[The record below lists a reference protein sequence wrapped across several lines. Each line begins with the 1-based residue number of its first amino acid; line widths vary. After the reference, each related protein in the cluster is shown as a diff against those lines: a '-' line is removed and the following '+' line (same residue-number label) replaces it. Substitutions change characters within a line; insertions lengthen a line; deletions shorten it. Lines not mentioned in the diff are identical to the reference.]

1 MSQPI
6 KALCVFCGSSLG
18 ADSVYKEA
26 AQELGGEIARRGMRL
41 VYGAGNIGLMGV
53 IADAVLDAGGE
64 VVGVIPEALL
74 KKEVA
79 HQSLTELIVVET
91 MHQRKAKMAEL
102 ADAFVAMP
110 GGFGTFEEFCEVL
123 TWNQLGVHD
132 KPCGLLNVAG
142 YYDSLLALFQRAE
155 NDRFLRLEHH
165 QMVLTADSVSDLFVC
180 LANWQPTPQNKW
192 IDRDET

>member
-1 MSQPI
+1 MP
-6 KALCVFCGSSLG
+6 KAIESLCVFCGSSLG
-18 ADSVYKEA
+18 ADAVYKEA
-26 AQELGGEIARRGMRL
+26 AAEFGTEIARRGIRL

-64 VVGVIPEALL
+64 VVGVIPQALL
-74 KKEVA
+74 EKEVA

-91 MHQRKAKMAEL
+91 MHQRKAKMADL

-123 TWNQLGVHD
+123 TWNQLGVHN

-142 YYDSLLALFQRAE
+142 YYDALLGLFQRAE
-155 NDRFLRLEHH
+155 DDRFLRAEHH
-165 QMVLTADSVSDLFVC
+165 RMVLTADTVSKLFEQ
-180 LANWQPTPQNKW
+180 LFTWQPMPQNQW

>member
-1 MSQPI
+1 MSRPI
-6 KALCVFCGSSLG
+6 DSLCVFCGSSMGADAVYSDAASELG
-18 ADSVYKEA
+18 A
-26 AQELGGEIARRGMRL
+26 EIARRGMRL
-41 VYGAGNIGLMGV
+41 IYGAGNIGLMGV

-64 VVGVIPEALL
+64 VVGVIPQALL
-74 KKEVA
+74 EKEVA

-91 MHQRKAKMAEL
+91 MHQRKAKMADL

-123 TWNQLGVHD
+123 TWNQLGVHN
-132 KPCGLLNVAG
+132 KPCGLLNTAG
-142 YYDSLLALFQRAE
+142 YYDLLLGLFQRAE
-155 NDRFLRLEHH
+155 DDRFLRAEHH
-165 QMVLTADSVSDLFVC
+165 QMVLTADSVSDLFER